1 MAIWLH
7 QTGSQ
12 EMPHL
17 IDIIDAVIFLSPLV
31 ILAAMAARF
40 TFARFAH

>member
-1 MAIWLH
+1 
-7 QTGSQ
+7 
-12 EMPHL
+12 MPHL

-31 ILAAMAARF
+31 ILVAMAARF

>member
-1 MAIWLH
+1 
-7 QTGSQ
+7 
-12 EMPHL
+12 MPHL

-40 TFARFAH
+40 TFDRVAH